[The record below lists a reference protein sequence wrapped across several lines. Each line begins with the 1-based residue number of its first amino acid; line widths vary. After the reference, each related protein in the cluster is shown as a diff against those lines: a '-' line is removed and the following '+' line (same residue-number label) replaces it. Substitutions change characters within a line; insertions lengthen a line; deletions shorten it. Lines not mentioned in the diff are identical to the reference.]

1 MKYPHEAGKRPRNKF
16 KNRYAQMFPCEYL
29 HVQHVCGS
37 VCVNTINTKFK
48 NIYAQM
54 FPCEYLHVQL
64 FVLILQS
71 TLVILKSTGPSE
83 TLRDIRISTYQIWRI
98 EENTSGTSK
107 FHKWTCDLTPLVRYI
122 G

>member
-1 MKYPHEAGKRPRNKF
+1 
-16 KNRYAQMFPCEYL
+16 MFSMFVAVFVL
-29 HVQHVCGS
+29 LLLIL
-37 VCVNTINTKFK
+37 NLR
-48 NIYAQM
+48 IYMHRCFLVSIYM
-54 FPCEYLHVQL
+54 FSCMDVAV

-71 TLVILKSTGPSE
+71 TLVISKSKGPSE

-107 FHKWTCDLTPLVRYI
+107 FHKWTCDLTPLVRNI